1 MSYSRSLFILAM
13 VLVTA
18 AWLFSATDILAQHQF
33 ERRAVEISDLG
44 LSLTNAGTL
53 GRPNVRN
60 QPVGLPSM
68 EFPRGTGTEHLFEAG
83 IWIGA
88 RVAGATRVS
97 TAAVTDPAGYSTGKA
112 GYEFTN
118 DGRFIEERSTFPDS
132 DVFNPRA
139 VSHQDLI
146 AYFTDRNTIVNNIP
160 ISGHDQPL
168 FADVRMESYNWNFGF
183 AEGLSILR
191 YDITNDSDDLWEDV
205 YVAMYSDMVVRNV
218 NTTTETG
225 SDFFNKNGIG
235 YLDET
240 GRDDGGENLYALYVF
255 DVGSNDDPSFN
266 TYAASAVLGSEY
278 RDIEFHPR
286 YADLFEEELDG
297 MDLEPP
303 TVQPAFWQFSAGSGD
318 FLRPTDDVDRY
329 SRMAEPWPLEQNRER
344 LRTDGINADGNYIQL
359 HSIGP
364 FPEVEP
370 GETVTVYMAM
380 VAAPKPDEYQGLEG
394 KRIDNA
400 ETRVHLVEAVDW
412 AFQVF
417 EGQYDTLSRERERY
431 LVPEPPDVPRI
442 HVELEEGAAVVYWDR
457 RAESTVDPILG
468 EVDFA
473 GYRIYR
479 SRIGDDL
486 RGTLSERQLIR
497 EFDTQD
503 SPIGYNTG
511 FDEVLIPDGPVTF
524 PDDDTEYWYRYR
536 IEGMLSGWQYSFS
549 VTAFDWGGEGVGS
562 LETSQTANAVNVFP
576 GTPPNVGFEE
586 PVGVYPNPYR
596 VSAAWDGGTSFTR
609 KLTFYNLPPHAEL
622 TVYTLAGEVVARK
635 THQSDTYRGDI
646 RWFANLSDDDPVMSG
661 GEHHWDLLSD
671 ANQDLTTG
679 LYLYT
684 VKDLDSGDIQRGKL
698 AIIK

>member
-318 FLRPTDDVDRY
+318 FLRPT
-329 SRMAEPWPLEQNRER
+329 
-344 LRTDGINADGNYIQL
+344 
-359 HSIGP
+359 
-364 FPEVEP
+364 
-370 GETVTVYMAM
+370 
-380 VAAPKPDEYQGLEG
+380 
-394 KRIDNA
+394 
-400 ETRVHLVEAVDW
+400 
-412 AFQVF
+412 
-417 EGQYDTLSRERERY
+417 
-431 LVPEPPDVPRI
+431 
-442 HVELEEGAAVVYWDR
+442 
-457 RAESTVDPILG
+457 
-468 EVDFA
+468 
-473 GYRIYR
+473 
-479 SRIGDDL
+479 
-486 RGTLSERQLIR
+486 
-497 EFDTQD
+497 
-503 SPIGYNTG
+503 
-511 FDEVLIPDGPVTF
+511 
-524 PDDDTEYWYRYR
+524 
-536 IEGMLSGWQYSFS
+536 
-549 VTAFDWGGEGVGS
+549 
-562 LETSQTANAVNVFP
+562 
-576 GTPPNVGFEE
+576 
-586 PVGVYPNPYR
+586 
-596 VSAAWDGGTSFTR
+596 
-609 KLTFYNLPPHAEL
+609 
-622 TVYTLAGEVVARK
+622 
-635 THQSDTYRGDI
+635 
-646 RWFANLSDDDPVMSG
+646 
-661 GEHHWDLLSD
+661 
-671 ANQDLTTG
+671 
-679 LYLYT
+679 
-684 VKDLDSGDIQRGKL
+684 
-698 AIIK
+698 

>member
-1 MSYSRSLFILAM
+1 
-13 VLVTA
+13 
-18 AWLFSATDILAQHQF
+18 
-33 ERRAVEISDLG
+33 
-44 LSLTNAGTL
+44 
-53 GRPNVRN
+53 
-60 QPVGLPSM
+60 M

-83 IWIGA
+83 LWVGA
-88 RVAGATRVS
+88 RVAGATLVS

-118 DGRFIEERSTFPDS
+118 DGRLIEERSTFPDS
-132 DVFNPRA
+132 DVFSPRA

-146 AYFTDRNTIVNNIP
+146 AHFTDRNTVVNNIP
-160 ISGHDQPL
+160 ISGHEQPL
-168 FADVRMESYNWNFGF
+168 FADVRMETYNWNFGF

-191 YDITNDSDDLWEDV
+191 YDITNNSEDIWEDV

-225 SDFFNKNGIG
+225 SDFFNKGGFG
-235 YLDET
+235 YLDEA
-240 GRDDGGENLYALYVF
+240 GRDDDGENLYSLYAF

-266 TYAASAVLGSEY
+266 TYAASVILGSEY
-278 RDIEFHPR
+278 RGIEFHPR
-286 YADLFEEELDG
+286 YADLFQDELQE
-297 MDLEPP
+297 LNIQPP
-303 TVQPAFWQFSAGSGD
+303 NVQPAFWQFSAGSGV

-329 SRMAEPWPLEQNRER
+329 GRMANPWPLDQNRER
-344 LRTDGINADGNYIQL
+344 LRNDGINADGNYIQL

-364 FPEVEP
+364 FPVVEP

-380 VAAPKPDEYQGLEG
+380 VSAAKPDDYQGLEG
-394 KRIDNA
+394 KRIDNPD
-400 ETRVHLVEAVDW
+400 TRVNLIETVDW
-412 AFQVF
+412 AFRIF
-417 EGQYDTLSRERERY
+417 EGQYDTLTRQRQRY

-442 HVELEEGAAVVYWDR
+442 RVELEEGSAVVYWDR
-457 RAESTVDPILG
+457 RAEETVDPISG
-468 EVDFA
+468 EKDFA

-479 SRIGDDL
+479 SRLGDDL
-486 RGTLSERQLIR
+486 RGTIADRQLIR
-497 EFDTQD
+497 EFDSVD

-511 FDEVLIPDGPVTF
+511 FDEVLIPDGPRTF
-524 PDDDTEYWYRYR
+524 PGDDTEYWYRYR

-576 GTPPNVGFEE
+576 GTPANVGFEQ

-609 KLTFYNLPPHAEL
+609 KLTFYNLPPNAEL
-622 TVYTLAGEVVARK
+622 TVYTLAGEKVARK
-635 THQSDTYRGDI
+635 THNSDTYRGDI
-646 RWFANLSDDDPVMSG
+646 RWFTNLSDDNPVMSG

-684 VKDLDSGDIQRGKL
+684 VKDLDSGNIQRGRL